1 MIIIVIVV
9 FVRHLGTCIAPLCRG
24 KKGPL
29 THRRSC
35 NDHISIGGWLV
46 MGEPVKIKMSEQ
58 WLGRP
63 LGLVMTSLLAPVTR
77 HKCFKNNTCL
87 LLAPPLPSW

>member
-1 MIIIVIVV
+1 
-9 FVRHLGTCIAPLCRG
+9 
-24 KKGPL
+24 
-29 THRRSC
+29 
-35 NDHISIGGWLV
+35 
-46 MGEPVKIKMSEQ
+46 MGEPLKMSEQ